1 VDKVYIGDLG
11 GQMWVFNVAFD
22 GLNKKSNSQWSG
34 KRLFVAPGAPQEKHN
49 IYYQAAVAFDKYG
62 IPWVYFGTGNKED
75 PIDATNPPERFYG
88 VMDDGKWDYPRFEE
102 NNLRDVTNL
111 FTFSPDRTMKGWFMK
126 LEKTRKRLEKV
137 LGKPTVFNKLL
148 YFSTYLYDETS
159 DPCSVGGDA
168 KLYVVEY
175 VSGGGAF
182 VLEDYLQGIRPE
194 QRSGVIGSGVASSP
208 VITVN
213 MKGQDTVIAG
223 TTSGQV
229 YSTKAHSPS
238 TIKETLYWREVIP

>member
-1 VDKVYIGDLG
+1 
-11 GQMWVFNVAFD
+11 
-22 GLNKKSNSQWSG
+22 
-34 KRLFVAPGAPQEKHN
+34 
-49 IYYQAAVAFDKYG
+49 
-62 IPWVYFGTGNKED
+62 
-75 PIDATNPPERFYG
+75 
-88 VMDDGKWDYPRFEE
+88 
-102 NNLRDVTNL
+102 
-111 FTFSPDRTMKGWFMK
+111 MK
-126 LEKTRKRLEKV
+126 LEKTGKRLEKV
-137 LGKPTVFNKLL
+137 YGKPTVFNKLL
-148 YFSTYLYDETS
+148 YFTTYLYDERS

-175 VSGGGAF
+175 VSAGGAF

-213 MKGQDTVIAG
+213 MKGKDSVIVG

-238 TIKETLYWREVIP
+238 TIKETLYWREIIP